1 MCGETAAHESGYL
14 CRLSRPLLSCSS
26 SRLAIGC
33 SCGHETNMIGSSC
46 SRDVTRTLLQL
57 LLRATFREKKIGSE
71 GLLLPLATLT
81 IALSFPSLPSS
92 SRPPCALRSLLQLE
106 TRSQATAAVSS
117 LLLPR
122 MHERNLFAV
131 AWDGLSGR
139 CVDAAPLARLLR
151 LSLNED
157 SCLPDG
163 ICFLSQIP

>member
-81 IALSFPSLPSS
+81 IALSFPSSS
-92 SRPPCALRSLLQLE
+92 SREPPLSLVSPEVRAIDSLVTESRWQSSPHHSSLA
-106 TRSQATAAVSS
+106 TRSNPPSLALTQSS
-117 LLLPR
+117 PPILLSSFLVDDPIPGCR
-122 MHERNLFAV
+122 TRFRSIS
-131 AWDGLSGR
+131 LS
-139 CVDAAPLARLLR
+139 
-151 LSLNED
+151 N
-157 SCLPDG
+157 
-163 ICFLSQIP
+163 